1 MEDMKKFKDHFVMIL
16 EAGFIA
22 VNQADEESAT
32 RLFKAAKLLN
42 SKSTLPDV
50 GLGYL
55 CLHKLELK
63 KACSTFQEVLKKEPS
78 NDMAKALLGLSM
90 TMTADQIAEGEKV
103 LTECA
108 MKSSDAQVKT
118 LADSA
123 LNFVDEFIKKSPP
136 PGKPPQ
142 TQRPSK

>member
-1 MEDMKKFKDHFVMIL
+1 MKDINKFKDHFVMLL

-42 SKSTLPDV
+42 EKSTLPEV

-55 CLHKLELK
+55 HLHKLELSQ
-63 KACSTFQEVLKKEPS
+63 ACKTFEEVLRKEPS

-90 TMTADQIAEGEKV
+90 TMTSDRIAEGEKV

-108 MKSSDAQVKT
+108 MKSSDGEVKT

-123 LNFVDEFIKKSPP
+123 LQFVDNFIKKSPP
-136 PGKPPQ
+136 PGAAQ
-142 TQRPSK
+142 TPKRKKA